1 MINTK
6 ADFTE
11 QEIEMIDRLNEIFS
25 DDRYPFDVWDYNL
38 NKKNNENI
46 IEYLKRQKI
55 TDSKIVE
62 FMKSTTFGE

>member
-11 QEIEMIDRLNEIFS
+11 QEIEMIDRFNEIFS

-38 NKKNNENI
+38 NKK
-46 IEYLKRQKI
+46 I
-55 TDSKIVE
+55 TK
-62 FMKSTTFGE
+62 T

>member
-11 QEIEMIDRLNEIFS
+11 QEIEMIDRFNEIFS
-25 DDRYPFDVWDYNL
+25 DDRYPFDVGDYNL